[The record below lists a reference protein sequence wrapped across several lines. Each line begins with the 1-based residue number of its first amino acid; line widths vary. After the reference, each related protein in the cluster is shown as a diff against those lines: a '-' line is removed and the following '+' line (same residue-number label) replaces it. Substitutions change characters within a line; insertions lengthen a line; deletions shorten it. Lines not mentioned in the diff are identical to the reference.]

1 MSINEIVILLLG
13 IIISITL
20 LLMFRRLFFGKK
32 ASIEINKKVNSR
44 ELFEPVQTS
53 EEKIERNQAS
63 IDEEILD
70 DYNESIE
77 SDNYDSVFKSN
88 EKTDLITI
96 HLEAEEN
103 VFEYEPLIHFLKNSD
118 FDFSDEGGWFKINLE
133 EENNFLFVNGLNPG
147 KFSLEENIISTNV
160 MTLIYSMRPK
170 TNSVNALA
178 ELIKFSELVAKQ
190 FSSQILDY
198 DRNVLTQ
205 QMVEHYSQMAEE
217 FDLNNLS

>member
-1 MSINEIVILLLG
+1 MSINEIIILLLG

-32 ASIEINKKVNSR
+32 SSIEINKKVNSR
-44 ELFEPVQTS
+44 ELFEPVQAS
-53 EEKIERNQAS
+53 EEEIMENQTP
-63 IDEEILD
+63 INEKTLD
-70 DYNESIE
+70 DYDESIE

-118 FDFSDEGGWFKINLE
+118 FDFSDEGGWFKINLD

-160 MTLIYSMRPK
+160 MTLIYSMKPK
-170 TNSVNALA
+170 TNSVNSLA

-190 FSSQILDY
+190 FSSQILDS
-198 DRNVLTQ
+198 DRNALTQ

>member
-1 MSINEIVILLLG
+1 MSINEIIILLLG

-32 ASIEINKKVNSR
+32 SSIELNKKVNSR
-44 ELFEPVQTS
+44 ELFEPVQAS
-53 EEKIERNQAS
+53 EDEIMENQTP
-63 IDEEILD
+63 INEEILD
-70 DYNESIE
+70 DYDESIE

-118 FDFSDEGGWFKINLE
+118 FDFSDEGGWFKINIE

-160 MTLIYSMRPK
+160 MTLIYSMKPK

>member
-1 MSINEIVILLLG
+1 MSINEIIILLLG
-13 IIISITL
+13 ITISITL

-32 ASIEINKKVNSR
+32 SSIEINKKVNSR
-44 ELFEPVQTS
+44 ELFEPVQAS
-53 EEKIERNQAS
+53 EEEIVENQTP
-63 IDEEILD
+63 INEEILD
-70 DYNESIE
+70 DYDESIE

-160 MTLIYSMRPK
+160 MTLIYSMKPK
-170 TNSVNALA
+170 TNSVNSLV

-190 FSSQILDY
+190 FSSQILDS
-198 DRNVLTQ
+198 DRNALTQ

>member
-1 MSINEIVILLLG
+1 MSINEIIILLLG
-13 IIISITL
+13 IIISLTL

-32 ASIEINKKVNSR
+32 SSIEINKKVNSR
-44 ELFEPVQTS
+44 ELFEPVQAS
-53 EEKIERNQAS
+53 EEEIVENQTP
-63 IDEEILD
+63 INEEILD
-70 DYNESIE
+70 DYDESIE

-88 EKTDLITI
+88 EKSDLITI

-160 MTLIYSMRPK
+160 MTLIYSMKPK
-170 TNSVNALA
+170 TNSVNSLS
-178 ELIKFSELVAKQ
+178 EMIKFSELVAKQ
-190 FSSQILDY
+190 FSSQILDS
-198 DRNVLTQ
+198 DRNPLTQ

>member
-1 MSINEIVILLLG
+1 MSINEIIILLLG

-32 ASIEINKKVNSR
+32 SSIEINKKVNSR
-44 ELFEPVQTS
+44 ELFEPVQAS
-53 EEKIERNQAS
+53 EEEIVENQTP
-63 IDEEILD
+63 INEEILD
-70 DYNESIE
+70 DYDESIE

-160 MTLIYSMRPK
+160 MTLIYSMKPK
-170 TNSVNALA
+170 TNSVNSLS

-190 FSSQILDY
+190 FSSQILDS
-198 DRNVLTQ
+198 DRNALTQ

>member
-1 MSINEIVILLLG
+1 MSINEIIILLLG

-32 ASIEINKKVNSR
+32 SSIEINKKVNSR
-44 ELFEPVQTS
+44 ELFEPVQAS
-53 EEKIERNQAS
+53 EEEIVENQTP
-63 IDEEILD
+63 INEEILD
-70 DYNESIE
+70 DYDESIE

-103 VFEYEPLIHFLKNSD
+103 VFEYEPLIHFLKNSN

-160 MTLIYSMRPK
+160 MTLIYSMKPK
-170 TNSVNALA
+170 TNSVNSLA

-190 FSSQILDY
+190 FSSQILDS
-198 DRNVLTQ
+198 DRNALTQ

>member
-1 MSINEIVILLLG
+1 MINEIIILLLG

-32 ASIEINKKVNSR
+32 SSIEINKKVNSR
-44 ELFEPVQTS
+44 ELFEPVQAS
-53 EEKIERNQAS
+53 EEEIVENQTP
-63 IDEEILD
+63 INEEILD
-70 DYNESIE
+70 DYDESIE

-103 VFEYEPLIHFLKNSD
+103 VFEYEPLVHFLKNSD

-160 MTLIYSMRPK
+160 MTLIYSMKPK
-170 TNSVNALA
+170 TNSVNSLA

-190 FSSQILDY
+190 FSSQILDS
-198 DRNVLTQ
+198 DRNALTQ

>member
-1 MSINEIVILLLG
+1 MSINEIIILLLG

-32 ASIEINKKVNSR
+32 SSIEINKKVNSR
-44 ELFEPVQTS
+44 ELFEPVQAS
-53 EEKIERNQAS
+53 EEEIVENQTP
-63 IDEEILD
+63 INEETLD
-70 DYNESIE
+70 DYDESIE

-147 KFSLEENIISTNV
+147 KFSLEENIFSTYV
-160 MTLIYSMRPK
+160 MTLIYSMKPK

-190 FSSQILDY
+190 FSSQILDS
-198 DRNVLTQ
+198 DRNALTQ

>member
-1 MSINEIVILLLG
+1 MSINEIIILLLG

-32 ASIEINKKVNSR
+32 SSIEINKKVNSR
-44 ELFEPVQTS
+44 ELFEPVQAS
-53 EEKIERNQAS
+53 EEEIVENQTP
-63 IDEEILD
+63 INEEILD
-70 DYNESIE
+70 DYEESIE

-160 MTLIYSMRPK
+160 MTLIYSMKPK
-170 TNSVNALA
+170 TNSVNSLS
-178 ELIKFSELVAKQ
+178 EMIKFSELVAKQ
-190 FSSQILDY
+190 FSSQILDS
-198 DRNVLTQ
+198 DRNPLTQ

>member
-1 MSINEIVILLLG
+1 MSINEIIILLLG

-32 ASIEINKKVNSR
+32 SSIEINKKVNSR
-44 ELFEPVQTS
+44 ELFEPVQAS
-53 EEKIERNQAS
+53 EEEIVENQTP
-63 IDEEILD
+63 INEEILD
-70 DYNESIE
+70 DYDESIE

-160 MTLIYSMRPK
+160 MTLIYSMKPK
-170 TNSVNALA
+170 TNSVNSLS
-178 ELIKFSELVAKQ
+178 EMIKFSELVAKQ
-190 FSSQILDY
+190 FSSQILDS
-198 DRNVLTQ
+198 DRNPLTQ
-205 QMVEHYSQMAEE
+205 QMVEHYSQMTEE

>member
-1 MSINEIVILLLG
+1 MSINEIIILLLG

-32 ASIEINKKVNSR
+32 SSIEINKKVNSR
-44 ELFEPVQTS
+44 ELFEPVQAS
-53 EEKIERNQAS
+53 EEEIVENQTP
-63 IDEEILD
+63 INEEILD
-70 DYNESIE
+70 DYDESIE

-160 MTLIYSMRPK
+160 MTLIYSMKPK
-170 TNSVNALA
+170 TNSVNSLS
-178 ELIKFSELVAKQ
+178 EMIKFSELVAKQ
-190 FSSQILDY
+190 FSSQILDS
-198 DRNVLTQ
+198 DRNPLTQ

>member
-1 MSINEIVILLLG
+1 MSINEIIILLLG

-32 ASIEINKKVNSR
+32 SSIEINKKVNSR
-44 ELFEPVQTS
+44 ELFEPVQAS
-53 EEKIERNQAS
+53 EEEIMENQTP
-63 IDEEILD
+63 INEEILD
-70 DYNESIE
+70 DYDESIE

-118 FDFSDEGGWFKINLE
+118 FDFSDEGGWFKINLD

-160 MTLIYSMRPK
+160 MTLIYSMKPK
-170 TNSVNALA
+170 TNSVNSLA

-190 FSSQILDY
+190 FSSQILDS
-198 DRNVLTQ
+198 DRNALTQ

>member
-1 MSINEIVILLLG
+1 MSINEIIILLLG

-32 ASIEINKKVNSR
+32 SSIEINKKVNSR
-44 ELFEPVQTS
+44 ELFEPVQAS
-53 EEKIERNQAS
+53 EEEIMENQTL
-63 IDEEILD
+63 INEEILD
-70 DYNESIE
+70 DYDESIE

-160 MTLIYSMRPK
+160 MTLIYSMKPK
-170 TNSVNALA
+170 TNSVNSLA

-190 FSSQILDY
+190 FSSQILDS
-198 DRNVLTQ
+198 DRNALTQ

>member
-32 ASIEINKKVNSR
+32 SSIEINKKVNSR
-44 ELFEPVQTS
+44 ELFEPVQIS

-70 DYNESIE
+70 DYDESIE

-147 KFSLEENIISTNV
+147 KFSLEEDIISTNV
-160 MTLIYSMRPK
+160 MTLIYSMKPK

>member
-1 MSINEIVILLLG
+1 MSINETIILLLG

-32 ASIEINKKVNSR
+32 SSIEINKKVNSR
-44 ELFEPVQTS
+44 ELFEPVQAS
-53 EEKIERNQAS
+53 EEEIVENQTP
-63 IDEEILD
+63 INEEILD
-70 DYNESIE
+70 DYDESIE

-160 MTLIYSMRPK
+160 MTLIYSMKPK
-170 TNSVNALA
+170 TNSVNSLS
-178 ELIKFSELVAKQ
+178 EMIKFSELVAKQ
-190 FSSQILDY
+190 FSSQILDS
-198 DRNVLTQ
+198 DRNPLTQ

>member
-1 MSINEIVILLLG
+1 MSINEIIILLLG

-32 ASIEINKKVNSR
+32 SSIELNKKVNSR
-44 ELFEPVQTS
+44 ELFEPVQAS
-53 EEKIERNQAS
+53 EEEIVENQTP
-63 IDEEILD
+63 INEEILD
-70 DYNESIE
+70 DYDESIE

-118 FDFSDEGGWFKINLE
+118 FDFSDEGGWFKINLD

-160 MTLIYSMRPK
+160 MTLIYSMKPK
-170 TNSVNALA
+170 TNSVNSLA

-190 FSSQILDY
+190 FSSQILDS
-198 DRNVLTQ
+198 DRNALTQ

>member
-1 MSINEIVILLLG
+1 MSINEIIILLLG

-32 ASIEINKKVNSR
+32 SSIELNKKVNSR
-44 ELFEPVQTS
+44 ELFEPVQAS
-53 EEKIERNQAS
+53 EDEFMENQTP
-63 IDEEILD
+63 INEEILD
-70 DYNESIE
+70 DYDESIE

-118 FDFSDEGGWFKINLE
+118 FDFSDEGGWFKINLD

-160 MTLIYSMRPK
+160 MTLIYSMKPK
-170 TNSVNALA
+170 TNSVNSLA

-190 FSSQILDY
+190 FSSQILDS
-198 DRNVLTQ
+198 DRNALTQ

>member
-1 MSINEIVILLLG
+1 MSINEIIILLLG
-13 IIISITL
+13 ILISITL

-32 ASIEINKKVNSR
+32 SSIEINKKVNSR
-44 ELFEPVQTS
+44 ELFEPVQAS
-53 EEKIERNQAS
+53 EEEIVENQTP
-63 IDEEILD
+63 INEEILD
-70 DYNESIE
+70 DYDESIE

-88 EKTDLITI
+88 EKADLITI

-160 MTLIYSMRPK
+160 MTLIYSMKPK
-170 TNSVNALA
+170 TNSVNSLS
-178 ELIKFSELVAKQ
+178 EMIKFSELVAKQ
-190 FSSQILDY
+190 FSSQILDS
-198 DRNVLTQ
+198 DRNPLTQ

>member
-1 MSINEIVILLLG
+1 MSINEIIILLLG
-13 IIISITL
+13 ILISITL

-32 ASIEINKKVNSR
+32 SSIEINKKVNSR
-44 ELFEPVQTS
+44 ELFEPVQAS
-53 EEKIERNQAS
+53 EEEIVENQTP
-63 IDEEILD
+63 INEEILD
-70 DYNESIE
+70 DYDESIE

-160 MTLIYSMRPK
+160 MTLIYSMKPK
-170 TNSVNALA
+170 TNSVNSLS

-190 FSSQILDY
+190 FSSQILDS
-198 DRNVLTQ
+198 DRNALTQ